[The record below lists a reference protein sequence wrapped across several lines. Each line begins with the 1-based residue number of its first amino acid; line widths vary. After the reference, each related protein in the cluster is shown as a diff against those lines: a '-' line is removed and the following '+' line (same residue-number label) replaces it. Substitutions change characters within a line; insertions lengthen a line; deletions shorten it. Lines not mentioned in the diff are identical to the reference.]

1 MQINRVVPGCFHVEI
16 GERRALLGAPP
27 ESIKLLLRAGLRA
40 PTVGVLPDVAYVEGV
55 SQVAL
60 EFLAYWYV
68 FFETGGWSRPFRV
81 VGTRRMCERV
91 RQILSITLLG
101 PTREQLKGWKLSRTR
116 IETLT
121 RMMDY
126 LAIRRDDRRLAID
139 DLFEFAAFEDAGD
152 GAVPLFGADDL
163 AATVKRLGD
172 NRFEIES
179 GGRRRTVDL
188 AFEGE
193 QLPLLADPPDE
204 LEIPQVLRVKLLGS
218 YSGFDPGGPTTGI
231 VLWVNGNA
239 FLVDGPVGTSAYLRR
254 LGVPKSDLRGVIVSH
269 VHDDH
274 CTLID
279 MILSEQRVN
288 IITTREIYESMLI
301 KISCVLGEP
310 LDQMRGYLSFTEV
323 VPGKSVAMYGAKWEF
338 FYAVHTIPTIGFR
351 VSVRGPDG
359 GDHTVVYSSDTIHF
373 EELEKM
379 RMAGAISAQH
389 AERMKNLVG
398 GGERLA
404 IVDGG
409 GRPIHG
415 VPSDYTAIAK
425 AHPETEL
432 LFFHVAPEKVA
443 DGPWG
448 VATPGWSRTLLPGAS
463 LPQPLVLKILKT
475 LKLLEISDQAWIN
488 VLLSQGRV
496 VEVPRGVEVVSQGQ
510 AGDSFYFVLAGS
522 QEVLDA
528 SADPPRLLAVLEGGD
543 FFGEMSIILEAERN
557 ATVRTLSRSLL
568 FVLPGDLF
576 LEFVE
581 ANDLA
586 EKFERIWLGR
596 SIISKVRIF
605 RNLHPHAKHELSL
618 LSVPQ
623 TFDQG
628 AFVMRQGGKAD
639 GFYIITRGIAEV
651 IRRDRQGRETM
662 RTQLKKGDFFGE
674 NVAMGYR
681 DRRNASV
688 VVKSETLETLRLS
701 GADLRRFAAGAPI
714 LRHELHLAMK
724 QRGMIEIPS
733 EGEEGG

>member
-1 MQINRVVPGCFHVEI
+1 MQITRVVPGCFHVEI

-27 ESIKLLLRAGLRA
+27 EAIKLIQRQGLRA
-40 PTVGVLPDVAYVEGV
+40 PTVGVLPDVAYVDGV
-55 SQVAL
+55 SQVAI
-60 EFLAYWYV
+60 EFLAYWHV
-68 FFETGGWSRPFRV
+68 FFEAGGWHRPFRV
-81 VGTRRMCERV
+81 VGTRQMCERV
-91 RQILSITLLG
+91 RQILAITLLG
-101 PTREQLKGWKLSRTR
+101 PTRGQLKQWKLSRTR
-116 IETLT
+116 IDVLV
-121 RMMDY
+121 RMMEH
-126 LAIRRDDRRLAID
+126 LAIRRDGRPLGID
-139 DLFEFAAFEDAGD
+139 DLFELAAFEDAPD
-152 GAVPLFGADDL
+152 GAVPLFGDG
-163 AATVKRLGD
+163 AATVRRLGD

-179 GGRRRTVDL
+179 GGRRKAVDL
-188 AFEGE
+188 AFAGE

-218 YSGFDPGGPTTGI
+218 YSGFEPSGPTTGI
-231 VLWVNGNA
+231 VLWVNSNG

-254 LGVPKSDLRGVIVSH
+254 LGIPKSDLRGVIVSH

-288 IITTREIYESMLI
+288 IITTREIYESILI
-301 KISCVLGEP
+301 KISCALGEP
-310 LDQMRGYLSFTEV
+310 VDQMRGYLSFTEV
-323 VPGKSVAMYGAKWEF
+323 VPGKTLSLYGARWEF

-359 GDHTVVYSSDTIHF
+359 RDHAVVYSSDTIHF
-373 EELEKM
+373 DGLEEM
-379 RMAGAISAQH
+379 RMAGAISSQH
-389 AERMKNLVG
+389 AERMRNLVG

-415 VPSDYTAIAK
+415 VPGDYAAIAA

-432 LFFHVAPEKVA
+432 LFFHVAPDKVE
-443 DGPWG
+443 DGRWS
-448 VATPGWSRTLLPGAS
+448 VATPGWSRTLLPGKS
-463 LPQPLVLKILKT
+463 LPQSLVLKILDT
-475 LKLLEISDQAWIN
+475 LKLLEISDPAWIN
-488 VLLSQGRV
+488 ALLSQGEV
-496 VEVPRGVEVVSQGQ
+496 VEVARGVEVVSQGQ

-528 SADPPRLLAVLEGGD
+528 SAEPPRLLAVLAGGD
-543 FFGEMSIILEAERN
+543 FFGEMSIILEAQRN
-557 ATVRTLSRSLL
+557 ATVRTLSPSLL
-568 FVLPGDLF
+568 YRLPGELF

-596 SIISKVRIF
+596 SIISRVKIF

-618 LSVPQ
+618 LAVPQ
-623 TFDQG
+623 TFQQG
-628 AFVMRQGGKAD
+628 TFVLRQGGKAD
-639 GFYIITRGIAEV
+639 GFYIITRGTAEV
-651 IRRDRQGRETM
+651 IRRDRHGREIV
-662 RTQLKKGDFFGE
+662 RTLLRRGDFFGE

-688 VVKSETLETLRLS
+688 LVKSETLETLKLS

-724 QRGMIEIPS
+724 QRGMTEIPS
-733 EGEEGG
+733 AEEE

>member
-1 MQINRVVPGCFHVEI
+1 VRITRVVPGCHHVEI
-16 GERRALLGAPP
+16 GEQRALLGAPP
-27 ESIKLLLRAGLRA
+27 EAIKLLQRQGLRA
-40 PTVGVLPDVAYVEGV
+40 PTVGVLPDVAYVDGV

-68 FFETGGWSRPFRV
+68 FFETGGWNRPFRV

-91 RQILSITLLG
+91 RQILAITLLG

-116 IETLT
+116 IDVLA
-121 RMMDY
+121 RIMDF
-126 LAIRRDDRRLAID
+126 LAIRRDGRRLAID
-139 DLFEFAAFEDAGD
+139 DLFEFSPFEDAAD
-152 GAVPLFGADDL
+152 GAVPLFDGGG
-163 AATVKRLGD
+163 ATVRRLGD
-172 NRFEIES
+172 NRFELECD
-179 GGRRRTVDL
+179 GRRKTVDL
-188 AFEGE
+188 NFDGD

-204 LEIPQVLRVKLLGS
+204 LEIPQVLRIKLLGS
-218 YSGFDPGGPTTGI
+218 YSGFEPSGPTTGI
-231 VLWVNGNA
+231 VLWVNSNG

-254 LGVPKSDLRGVIVSH
+254 LGIPKSDLRGVIVSH

-301 KISCVLGEP
+301 KVSCVLGEP
-310 LDQMRGYLSFTEV
+310 IDQMRGYLSFTEI
-323 VPGKSVAMYGAKWEF
+323 VPGKAISMYGARWEF

-359 GDHTVVYSSDTIHF
+359 RDHTIVYSSDTIHF
-373 EELEKM
+373 DGLARM
-379 RMAGAISAQH
+379 REAGAISAQH
-389 AERMKNLVG
+389 EERMRGLVR

-415 VPSDYTAIAK
+415 VPSDFTATAK

-432 LFFHVAPEKVA
+432 LFFHVAPEKVEE
-443 DGPWG
+443 GPWS
-448 VATPGWSRTLLPGAS
+448 VARPGWSRTLLPGKS

-475 LKLLEISDQAWIN
+475 LKLLEISDPAWIN
-488 VLLSQGRV
+488 VLLSQGEV

-557 ATVRTLSRSLL
+557 ATVRTLSPSLL
-568 FVLPGDLF
+568 YVLPGDLF

-586 EKFERIWLGR
+586 ERFERIWLGR
-596 SIISKVRIF
+596 SIISKVKIF

-618 LSVPQ
+618 LAVPQ
-623 TFDQG
+623 SFAQG
-628 AFVMRQGGKAD
+628 TYVMRQGGKAD
-639 GFYIITRGIAEV
+639 GFYIITRGTAEV
-651 IRRDRQGRETM
+651 IRRDRQGRELV
-662 RTQLKKGDFFGE
+662 RTALKKGDFFGE

-688 VVKSETLETLRLS
+688 LVKSETLETLKLT

-724 QRGMIEIPS
+724 QRGMTEIPS
-733 EGEEGG
+733 AEEEPA

>member
-1 MQINRVVPGCFHVEI
+1 MRVARVVPGCFHVEI
-16 GERRALLGAPP
+16 GDRRALLGAPP
-27 ESIKLLLRAGLRA
+27 EAIKLIQRLGLRA
-40 PTVGVLPDVAYVEGV
+40 PTVGVLPDVAFVGGV

-60 EFLAYWYV
+60 EFLAYWHV
-68 FFETGGWSRPFRV
+68 FFEVGGWDRPFRV
-81 VGTRRMCERV
+81 VGTRRMCDRV

-116 IETLT
+116 IDVLA
-121 RMMDY
+121 RMMDH
-126 LAIRRDDRRLAID
+126 LAIRRDGRLLAID
-139 DLFEFAAFEDAGD
+139 DLFEFAPFEDAAD
-152 GAVPLFGADDL
+152 GAVPLFGDG
-163 AATVKRLGD
+163 AATVRRLGD
-172 NRFEIES
+172 NRFELEA
-179 GGRRRTVDL
+179 GGRRRTIDL
-188 AFEGE
+188 TFSGE

-218 YSGFDPGGPTTGI
+218 YSGFEPSGPTTGI
-231 VLWVNGNA
+231 VLWVNSNG

-254 LGVPKSDLRGVIVSH
+254 LGIPKSDLRGVIVSH

-288 IITTREIYESMLI
+288 IVTTREIYESMLI
-301 KISCVLGEP
+301 KVAAVLGEP
-310 LDQMRGYLSFTEV
+310 VEQMRGYLSFTEV
-323 VPGKSVAMYGAKWEF
+323 VPGKALSMYGARWEF

-351 VSVRGPDG
+351 VTVRGPDG
-359 GDHTVVYSSDTIHF
+359 RDHAVVYSSDTIHF
-373 EELEKM
+373 EGLERM
-379 RMAGAISAQH
+379 RAAGAISDQH
-389 AERMKNLVG
+389 AERMRSLVR

-415 VPSDYTAIAK
+415 VPADFAELAR
-425 AHPETEL
+425 AHPETEI
-432 LFFHVAPEKVA
+432 LFFHVAPDKVA
-443 DGPWG
+443 PGPWG
-448 VATPGWSRTLLPGAS
+448 VATPGWSRTLLPGKE
-463 LPQPLVLKILKT
+463 LPQSLVLKILKT
-475 LKLLEISDQAWIN
+475 LKLLELSDPAWIN
-488 VLLSQGRV
+488 VLLSQGEV

-528 SADPPRLLAVLEGGD
+528 SVDPPRALAVLEGGD
-543 FFGEMSIILEAERN
+543 FFGEMSIILDAERN
-557 ATVRTLSRSLL
+557 ATVRTLSPSLL
-568 FVLPGDLF
+568 FRLPGELF

-586 EKFERIWLGR
+586 ETFERIWLGR
-596 SIISKVRIF
+596 SIISKVKIF

-618 LSVPQ
+618 LAVPQ
-623 TFDQG
+623 TFPQG
-628 AFVMRQGGKAD
+628 THVLRQGGKAD
-639 GFYIITRGIAEV
+639 GFYIITRGVAEV
-651 IRRDRQGRETM
+651 IRRDRQGRELV
-662 RTQLKKGDFFGE
+662 RTLLRKGDFFGE

-688 VVKSETLETLRLS
+688 LVKSEALETLRLS

-724 QRGMIEIPS
+724 ERGMTEIPS
-733 EGEEGG
+733 GGEEPA

>member
-1 MQINRVVPGCFHVEI
+1 MQITRVVPGCFHVEI
-16 GERRALLGAPP
+16 GDRRALLGAPP
-27 ESIKLLLRAGLRA
+27 EAIKLLLREGLRA
-40 PTVGVLPDVAYVEGV
+40 PTVGVLPDAAYVNGV

-68 FFETGGWSRPFRV
+68 FFETGGWNKPFRV
-81 VGTRRMCERV
+81 VGTRRMCDRV
-91 RQILSITLLG
+91 RQILAITLLG
-101 PTREQLKGWKLSRTR
+101 PSREQLKQWKLSRTR
-116 IETLT
+116 IEVLV
-121 RMMDY
+121 RMMEH
-126 LAIRRDDRRLAID
+126 LAIRRDGRRLDID
-139 DLFEFAAFEDAGD
+139 DLFEFAAFEDADG
-152 GAVPLFGADDL
+152 GAVSLFGAGD
-163 AATVKRLGD
+163 ATVRRLGD
-172 NRFEIES
+172 NRFELES
-179 GGRRRTVDL
+179 GGRRKAVDL
-188 AFEGE
+188 AFSGE

-204 LEIPQVLRVKLLGS
+204 LETPQVLRVKLLGS
-218 YSGFDPGGPTTGI
+218 YSGFEPSGPTTGI
-231 VLWVNGNA
+231 VLWVNSNG

-254 LGVPKSDLRGVIVSH
+254 LGIPKSDLRGIVVSH

-323 VPGKSVAMYGAKWEF
+323 VPGKAIAMYGARWEF

-359 GDHTVVYSSDTIHF
+359 RDNTVVYSSDTIHF
-373 EELEKM
+373 EGLEEM
-379 RMAGAISAQH
+379 RMAGAISSQH
-389 AERMKNLVG
+389 AERMRNLVR

-404 IVDGG
+404 IVDAG

-415 VPSDYTAIAK
+415 VPSDYAALAK

-432 LFFHVAPEKVA
+432 LFFHVAPDKVEE
-443 DGPWG
+443 GPWS
-448 VATPGWSRTLLPGAS
+448 VATPGWSRTLLPGKS

-475 LKLLEISDQAWIN
+475 LKLLEISDQAWMN
-488 VLLSQGRV
+488 ALLSQGEV

-528 SADPPRLLAVLEGGD
+528 SCDPPQLLAVLEGGD
-543 FFGEMSIILEAERN
+543 FFGEMSIILEAQRN
-557 ATVRTLSRSLL
+557 ATVRTLSPSLL
-568 FVLPGDLF
+568 YVLPGDLF

-596 SIISKVRIF
+596 SIISKVKIF

-618 LSVPQ
+618 LAVPQ
-623 TFDQG
+623 SFAQG
-628 AFVMRQGGKAD
+628 TYVMRQGGKAD
-639 GFYIITRGIAEV
+639 GFYIITRGTAEV
-651 IRRDRQGRETM
+651 VRRDRQGRETM
-662 RTQLKKGDFFGE
+662 RTALKKGDFFGE

-688 VVKSETLETLRLS
+688 VVKTETLDTLKLT

-724 QRGMIEIPS
+724 QRGMTEIPS
-733 EGEEGG
+733 AEEETE

>member
-1 MQINRVVPGCFHVEI
+1 VRITRVVPGCHHVEI
-16 GERRALLGAPP
+16 GEQRALLGAPP
-27 ESIKLLLRAGLRA
+27 EAIKLLQRQGLRA
-40 PTVGVLPDVAYVEGV
+40 PTVGVLPDVAYVDGV

-68 FFETGGWSRPFRV
+68 FFETGGWNRPFRV

-91 RQILSITLLG
+91 RQILAITLLG

-116 IETLT
+116 IDVLA
-121 RMMDY
+121 RIMDF
-126 LAIRRDDRRLAID
+126 LAIRRDGRRLAID
-139 DLFEFAAFEDAGD
+139 DLFEFSPFEDAAD
-152 GAVPLFGADDL
+152 GAVPLFDGGG
-163 AATVKRLGD
+163 ATVRRLGD
-172 NRFEIES
+172 NRFELECD
-179 GGRRRTVDL
+179 GRRKTVDL
-188 AFEGE
+188 NFDGD

-204 LEIPQVLRVKLLGS
+204 LEIPQVLRIKLLGS
-218 YSGFDPGGPTTGI
+218 YSGFEPSGPTTGI
-231 VLWVNGNA
+231 VLWVNSNG

-254 LGVPKSDLRGVIVSH
+254 LGIPKSDLRGVIVSH

-301 KISCVLGEP
+301 KVSCVLGEP
-310 LDQMRGYLSFTEV
+310 IDQMRGYLSFTEI
-323 VPGKSVAMYGAKWEF
+323 VPGKAISMYGARWEF

-351 VSVRGPDG
+351 VSVRGPD
-359 GDHTVVYSSDTIHF
+359 DREHTIVYSSDTIHF
-373 EELEKM
+373 DGLARM
-379 RMAGAISAQH
+379 REAGAISAQH
-389 AERMKNLVG
+389 EERMRGLVR

-415 VPSDYTAIAK
+415 VPSDFTATAK

-432 LFFHVAPEKVA
+432 LFFHVAPEKVEE
-443 DGPWG
+443 GPWS
-448 VATPGWSRTLLPGAS
+448 VARPGWSRTLLPGKS

-475 LKLLEISDQAWIN
+475 LKLLEISDPAWIN
-488 VLLSQGRV
+488 VLLSQGEV

-557 ATVRTLSRSLL
+557 ATVRTLSPSLL
-568 FVLPGDLF
+568 YVLPGDLF

-586 EKFERIWLGR
+586 E
-596 SIISKVRIF
+596 
-605 RNLHPHAKHELSL
+605 
-618 LSVPQ
+618 
-623 TFDQG
+623 
-628 AFVMRQGGKAD
+628 
-639 GFYIITRGIAEV
+639 
-651 IRRDRQGRETM
+651 
-662 RTQLKKGDFFGE
+662 
-674 NVAMGYR
+674 
-681 DRRNASV
+681 
-688 VVKSETLETLRLS
+688 
-701 GADLRRFAAGAPI
+701 RF
-714 LRHELHLAMK
+714 
-724 QRGMIEIPS
+724 
-733 EGEEGG
+733 

>member
-1 MQINRVVPGCFHVEI
+1 VQITRVVPGCFHVEI
-16 GERRALLGAPP
+16 GEQRALVGAPP
-27 ESIKLLLRAGLRA
+27 EAIKLLLRQGLRA
-40 PTVGVLPDVAYVEGV
+40 PTVGVLPDVAYVNGV

-68 FFETGGWSRPFRV
+68 FFETGGWHRPFRV
-81 VGTRRMCERV
+81 VGTRRMCDRV
-91 RQILSITLLG
+91 RQILAITLLG

-116 IETLT
+116 IDVLV

-126 LAIRRDDRRLAID
+126 LAIRRDGKRLAID
-139 DLFEFAAFEDAGD
+139 DLFEFAAFEDAAD
-152 GAVPLFGADDL
+152 GAVPLFGDGG
-163 AATVKRLGD
+163 ATVRRLGD
-172 NRFEIES
+172 NRFELES
-179 GGRRRTVDL
+179 GGRKKTVDL
-188 AFEGE
+188 AFSGE

-218 YSGFDPGGPTTGI
+218 YSGFEPSGPTTGI
-231 VLWVNGNA
+231 VLWVNSNG

-254 LGVPKSDLRGVIVSH
+254 LGIPKSDLRGVIVSH

-301 KISCVLGEP
+301 KVSAVLGEP
-310 LDQMRGYLSFTEV
+310 LDLMRGYLSFTEV
-323 VPGKSVAMYGAKWEF
+323 VPGKAVAMYGAKWEF

-359 GDHTVVYSSDTIHF
+359 RDHTVVYSSDTIHF
-373 EELEKM
+373 EGLARM
-379 RMAGAISAQH
+379 REAQAISAQH
-389 AERMKNLVG
+389 EERMRNLVR

-415 VPSDYTAIAK
+415 VPSDFAPLAK

-432 LFFHVAPEKVA
+432 LYFHVAPDKVE
-443 DGPWG
+443 DGPWS
-448 VATPGWSRTLLPGAS
+448 VATPGWSRTLLPGKS

-488 VLLSQGRV
+488 VLLSQGEV

-543 FFGEMSIILEAERN
+543 FFGEMSIILEAQRN
-557 ATVRTLSRSLL
+557 ASVRTLSPSLL
-568 FVLPGDLF
+568 YVLPGDLF

-596 SIISKVRIF
+596 SIISKVKIF

-618 LSVPQ
+618 LAVPQ
-623 TFDQG
+623 TFPQG
-628 AFVMRQGGKAD
+628 TYVMRQGGKAD
-639 GFYIITRGIAEV
+639 GFYIITRGTAEV
-651 IRRDRQGRETM
+651 IRRDRQGRDIV
-662 RTQLKKGDFFGE
+662 RTALKKGDFFGE

-688 VVKSETLETLRLS
+688 LVKSDSLETLKLS

-724 QRGMIEIPS
+724 QRGMTEIPS
-733 EGEEGG
+733 AGEE